1 MGQVPYMPVFFVDAS
16 NEVVLGPFTV
26 KSNVGT
32 FLDMKEDLAMIDGK
46 RRGKWLGAD
55 NLGFGGNR
63 A

>member
-1 MGQVPYMPVFFVDAS
+1 MGHVPYVSVFLLDAS

-32 FLDMKEDLAMIDGK
+32 FLDMKEDLAMIHGK
-46 RRGKWLGAD
+46 RPGKRLGAD
-55 NLGFGGNR
+55 ILCGNH